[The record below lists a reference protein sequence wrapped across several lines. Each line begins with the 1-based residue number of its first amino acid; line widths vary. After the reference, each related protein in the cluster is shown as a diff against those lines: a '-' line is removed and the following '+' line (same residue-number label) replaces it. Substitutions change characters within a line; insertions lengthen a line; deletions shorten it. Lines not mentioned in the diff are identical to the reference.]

1 MERERKEKDAKRV
14 TMGGSSRAQGVR
26 DRLPSGGCRKGEKEP
41 KGERMKENKEK
52 KNESAEA
59 AEEIVDAKG
68 TTAVAVQ
75 GSTQVQAAPVTVR
88 GGSLEY
94 ATMMPFYS
102 VCGLPD
108 AFKRQCHEGD
118 VVLKRGSDAAFRLME
133 PGDKPVKAI
142 VLDGQQ
148 AVLEGRPIGGDLPR
162 VWCVGRPAPG
172 GEVPA
177 TIADCWRI
185 AEADAPGVRK
195 YRFEDYSRATNPI
208 PEHYLAEALY
218 LRLLV
223 QVPDSIPD
231 AFSLVT
237 IGGGIYAPATI
248 LFKKF
253 DVIGVKRF
261 FNNIQVREAARHAG
275 DASWTWSPA
284 GQFVSVGVSGRAF
297 KRPNGT
303 DGTIWTLNLG
313 RLLGDDGMIYKPTDA
328 ESDDLARLFT
338 GLADDTASVDD
349 VGNGEF

>member
-1 MERERKEKDAKRV
+1 
-14 TMGGSSRAQGVR
+14 
-26 DRLPSGGCRKGEKEP
+26 
-41 KGERMKENKEK
+41 MKEQKEK

-59 AEEIVDAKG
+59 AEDVVDAKG
-68 TTAVAVQ
+68 TTAVAVAEN
-75 GSTQVQAAPVTVR
+75 TQVSTAVKVR
-88 GGSLEY
+88 GLSMEY

-118 VVLKRGSDAAFRLME
+118 VILKRGSDVAFRLME
-133 PGDKPVKAI
+133 PGQPPVKAI

-162 VWCVGRPAPG
+162 VWCVGRPAAS
-172 GEVPA
+172 GEVPR
-177 TIADCWRI
+177 TVQDCWRL
-185 AEADAPGVRK
+185 AGEAAPEVKR
-195 YRFEDYSRATNPI
+195 YRFEDYSKSMNPI

-237 IGGGIYAPATI
+237 VGGTIYVPATI

-261 FNNIQVREAARHAG
+261 FNNIQVREAARHADEPG
-275 DASWTWSPA
+275 WAWSPA
-284 GQFVSVGVSGRAF
+284 GQFVSVGVNGRAF
-297 KRPNGT
+297 RRPNGT
-303 DGTIWTLNLG
+303 EGTIWTLNLE
-313 RLLGDDGMIYKPTDA
+313 RLLGADGMIYSPTDA
-328 ESDDLARLFT
+328 ERDDLARLFM
-338 GLADDTASVDD
+338 GLADAEATVDD
-349 VGNGEF
+349 VEQGDL

>member
-1 MERERKEKDAKRV
+1 
-14 TMGGSSRAQGVR
+14 
-26 DRLPSGGCRKGEKEP
+26 
-41 KGERMKENKEK
+41 MKENKEK

-59 AEEIVDAKG
+59 ADEVVDAKKG
-68 TTAVAVQ
+68 PTAVAVVEN
-75 GSTQVQAAPVTVR
+75 TQVSTTVTVR
-88 GGSLEY
+88 GRSLEY

-118 VVLKRGSDAAFRLME
+118 VILKRGSDVAYRLME

-148 AVLEGRPIGGDLPR
+148 AVLEGRPMGGDLPR
-162 VWCVGRPAPG
+162 VWCVGRPTAG
-172 GEVPA
+172 GEVPE

-185 AEADAPGVRK
+185 AEAEAPEVRK
-195 YRFEDYSRATNPI
+195 YRFEDYSRAANPI

-223 QVPDSIPD
+223 QVPDSVPD
-231 AFSLVT
+231 AFSLITV
-237 IGGGIYAPATI
+237 GGAIYVPATI

-275 DASWTWSPA
+275 EKGWIWSPA
-284 GQFVSVGVSGRAF
+284 GQFISVGVSGRSF

-303 DGTIWTLNLG
+303 DGTIWTLSLE
-313 RLLGDDGMIYKPTDA
+313 RLLGADGMIYKPADA
-328 ESDDLARLFT
+328 ERDDLTRLFMS
-338 GLADDTASVDD
+338 LSDAEASVDD
-349 VGNGEF
+349 VGDGDL

>member
-1 MERERKEKDAKRV
+1 
-14 TMGGSSRAQGVR
+14 
-26 DRLPSGGCRKGEKEP
+26 
-41 KGERMKENKEK
+41 MKEQKEK
-52 KNESAEA
+52 KNENAVA
-59 AEEIVDAKG
+59 TDDVVDAKG
-68 TTAVAVQ
+68 AASTAVAATN
-75 GSTQVQAAPVTVR
+75 TQVSATVR
-88 GGSLEY
+88 VRGLSLEY

-118 VVLKRGSDAAFRLME
+118 VILKRGGDVAFKLAE
-133 PGDKPVKAI
+133 PGNPPVKAI

-162 VWCVGRPAPG
+162 VWCVGRPTAG
-172 GEVPA
+172 GETPQ

-185 AEADAPGVRK
+185 AEAEAPEVRK
-195 YRFEDYSRATNPI
+195 YRFEDYNKVMNPI

-237 IGGGIYAPATI
+237 IGGTIYVPATI

-261 FNNIQVREAARHAG
+261 FNNIQVREAARHADEPG
-275 DASWTWSPA
+275 WKWSPA
-284 GQFVSVGVSGRAF
+284 GQFISVGVSGKTFR
-297 KRPNGT
+297 RPNGT
-303 DGTIWTLNLG
+303 EGTIWTLGLN
-313 RLLGDDGMIYKPTDA
+313 RLLGSDGMIYRATDA
-328 ESDDLARLFT
+328 ERDDLTRLYM
-338 GLADDTASVDD
+338 GMADAAASVED
-349 VGNGEF
+349 VGEVEL

>member
-1 MERERKEKDAKRV
+1 
-14 TMGGSSRAQGVR
+14 
-26 DRLPSGGCRKGEKEP
+26 
-41 KGERMKENKEK
+41 MKENKEK

-59 AEEIVDAKG
+59 ADEVVDAKG

-75 GSTQVQAAPVTVR
+75 GNTQVQAAATVTVR

-118 VVLKRGSDAAFRLME
+118 VVLKRGNDVAFRLME
-133 PGDKPVKAI
+133 PGDRPVKAI

-162 VWCVGRPAPG
+162 VWCVGRPVAS
-172 GEVPA
+172 GEVPK
-177 TIADCWRI
+177 TIADCWRL
-185 AEADAPGVRK
+185 AEEQASDVRK
-195 YRFEDYSRATNPI
+195 YRFEDYNRTMNPV
-208 PEHYLAEALY
+208 PDHYLAEALY

-313 RLLGDDGMIYKPTDA
+313 RLLGDDGMIYQPNDA
-328 ESDDLARLFT
+328 EREDLTRLFMGFAET
-338 GLADDTASVDD
+338 TASVDD
-349 VGNGEF
+349 VDDGDL

>member
-1 MERERKEKDAKRV
+1 
-14 TMGGSSRAQGVR
+14 
-26 DRLPSGGCRKGEKEP
+26 
-41 KGERMKENKEK
+41 MKEQKDR
-52 KNESAEA
+52 KNEKSENAET

-68 TTAVAVQ
+68 TTAVAVAESQ
-75 GSTQVQAAPVTVR
+75 ELSAGPVTVR
-88 GGSLEY
+88 GLSLEY

-118 VVLKRGSDAAFRLME
+118 VILKRGNDVAFKLME
-133 PGDKPVKAI
+133 PGGTPAKAI

-162 VWCVGRPAPG
+162 VWCVGRQTAS
-172 GEVPA
+172 GETPA
-177 TIADCWRI
+177 TVQDCWRL
-185 AEADAPGVRK
+185 AEAAAPDVRR
-195 YRFEDYSRATNPI
+195 YRFEDYNRATNPI

-223 QVPDSIPD
+223 QVPDSVPD

-237 IGGGIYAPATI
+237 VGGTIYVPATI

-261 FNNIQVREAARHAG
+261 FNNIQVREAARHANDKG
-275 DASWTWSPA
+275 WTWSPA
-284 GQFVSVGVSGRAF
+284 GQFVSVGVNGRTF

-303 DGTIWTLNLG
+303 DGTIWTLNLE
-313 RLLGDDGMIYKPTDA
+313 RLLGDDGMIYRPTDA
-328 ESDDLARLFT
+328 EREDLTRLFM
-338 GLADDTASVDD
+338 GLADAEATVDEATPD
-349 VGNGEF
+349 EF